1 MGSVLALFILRHV
14 SSIRNMEIVIIARDA
29 KTTPTVPPTPS
40 PAAASVGSAI
50 AELKNLK
57 LYVYMGFCRKL
68 YTWHEILDIGKYKNN
83 VLGGHVNEI
92 VLSSRLYLLLGSSQ
106 YSSLFLFRHLFG
118 HSSTQLKFM
127 IAGVLSTCEGS
138 P

>member
-57 LYVYMGFCRKL
+57 LYVCMGFIL
-68 YTWHEILDIGKYKNN
+68 HEILDIRKYKKDI
-83 VLGGHVNEI
+83 LGGHVNEI
-92 VLSSRLYLLLGSSQ
+92 VLSSRLYPLLGSSQ

>member
-68 YTWHEILDIGKYKNN
+68 YT
-83 VLGGHVNEI
+83 
-92 VLSSRLYLLLGSSQ
+92 
-106 YSSLFLFRHLFG
+106 
-118 HSSTQLKFM
+118 
-127 IAGVLSTCEGS
+127 
-138 P
+138 